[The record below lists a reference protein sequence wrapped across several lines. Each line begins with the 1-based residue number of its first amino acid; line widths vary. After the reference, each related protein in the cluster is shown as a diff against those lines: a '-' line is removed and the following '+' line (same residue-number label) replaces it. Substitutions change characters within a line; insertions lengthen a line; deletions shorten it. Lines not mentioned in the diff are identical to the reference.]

1 MFNDNLKRIRTQK
14 GFTQEELAIRINV
27 VRQTVSKWEKGL
39 SVPDADALQRIADV
53 LDVSV
58 SELLGAAYEMDN
70 TSTQNEIATQLSR
83 INEQLAIKNR
93 RFSKV
98 IKVILFIIIGYFI
111 INLILVFLFGVTNKS
126 STTSEQQIEMKS
138 ELDVIED

>member
-1 MFNDNLKRIRTQK
+1 MFNENLKTLRKQK
-14 GFTQEELAIRINV
+14 GFTQEELAIRVSV